1 MSLFASPYILAFITV
16 LLWAVDTVYGRW
28 AVTVLNVNP
37 AIFSCVS
44 LLAASTVL
52 IIIAGPG
59 KAGLETLRRPHTWAY
74 GMFQIMLSI
83 SLNWGLTFVSATEL
97 TFLSRFSIVLAVI
110 FAWMFLQRKPSWQ
123 DAISLC
129 IIGLGL
135 YLVAIQTA
143 PEGRIPGL
151 LCILG
156 VALFQTLRTMIAEVH
171 PEAVQAQN
179 IKSRCR
185 VTGYVLLVTSFCL
198 LSLTVAG
205 AALKLTLADDPTM
218 LQAIPVLAS
227 MPDWQDVLRK
237 ETIYSAVLFGGT
249 ILPLAMYLYFYVARL
264 VKTEVFMSM
273 IAFLPFF
280 TYLAENILANAGILK
295 PTIIPPSL
303 LMCGAIIVLGAI
315 FMIYGRHKAAQSQR
329 T

>member
-1 MSLFASPYILAFITV
+1 MPRFSSPYFLAFLTV

-28 AVTVLNVNP
+28 AVTVLDVNP

-74 GMFQIMLSI
+74 GLFQIMLSI

-97 TFLSRFSIVLAVI
+97 TFLSRFSILLSVAL
-110 FAWMFLQRKPSWQ
+110 AWMFLQRKPSWL
-123 DAISLC
+123 DAVSLT
-129 IIGLGL
+129 IIGAGL
-135 YLVAIQTA
+135 YLVATQTN

-151 LCILG
+151 LCIGG

-179 IKSRCR
+179 VKTRCR

-198 LSLTVAG
+198 LALTMAG
-205 AALKLTLADDPTM
+205 AALKLALADDPS
-218 LQAIPVLAS
+218 LLHSLPLLAS
-227 MPDWQDVLRK
+227 MPDWPDVFHK
-237 ETIYSAVLFGGT
+237 NTIYSAVIFGGT
-249 ILPLAMYLYFYVARL
+249 VLPVAMYLYFYVARL

-280 TYLAENILANAGILK
+280 TYAAEHTLARAGILD
-295 PTIIPPSL
+295 PTPIPSSL
-303 LMCGAIIVLGAI
+303 LVFGTIIVLGAI
-315 FMIYGRHKAAQSQR
+315 LMIYGRLRSPRPA
-329 T
+329 

>member
-1 MSLFASPYILAFITV
+1 MHLLKSPYFLAFITV

-28 AVTVLNVNP
+28 AVTVLDANP

-74 GMFQIMLSI
+74 GIFQIMLSI

-97 TFLSRFSIVLAVI
+97 TFLSRFSILLSI
-110 FAWMFLQRKPSWQ
+110 LFAWMFLHRKPSLL
-123 DAISLC
+123 DGLSML
-129 IIGLGL
+129 IILVGL
-135 YLVAIQTA
+135 YFVVGETN

-151 LCILG
+151 LCIFS
-156 VALFQTLRTMIAEVH
+156 VALFQTLRTMIAEIH
-171 PEAVQAQN
+171 PEAVQAHN
-179 IKSRCR
+179 IKTRCR

-198 LSLTVAG
+198 LSLTMAG
-205 AALKLTLADDPTM
+205 AALKLALANDPAM
-218 LQAIPVLAS
+218 LHSIPILAS
-227 MPDWQDVLRK
+227 MPDWSDVLRK
-237 ETIYSAVLFGGT
+237 ETIYSAVVFGGT
-249 ILPLAMYLYFYVARL
+249 VLPIAMYLYFYVAKL

-280 TYLAENILANAGILK
+280 TYFAERALSKAGILK
-295 PTIIPPSL
+295 PTEIPNSL
-303 LMCGAIIVLGAI
+303 LLFGSIIVVGAIV
-315 FMIYGRHKAAQSQR
+315 MIYGRHRAFNLK

>member
-1 MSLFASPYILAFITV
+1 MPPLLTSPYVLAMFTV

-28 AVTVLNVNP
+28 AVTVLDANP

-74 GMFQIMLSI
+74 GIFQIMLSI

-97 TFLSRFSIVLAVI
+97 TFLSRFSIPLSVLL
-110 FAWMFLQRKPSWQ
+110 AWAFLHRKPSGL
-123 DAISLC
+123 DSLSLL
-129 IIGLGL
+129 IIGFGL
-135 YLVAIQTA
+135 YLVIGQTN
-143 PEGRIPGL
+143 PDGRIPGL
-151 LCILG
+151 LCIAS
-156 VALFQTLRTMIAEVH
+156 VALFQTLRTMVAEIH

-179 IKSRCR
+179 VKTRCR

-198 LSLTVAG
+198 LLLTMAG
-205 AALKLTLADDPTM
+205 AAMKVALADNPVGM
-218 LQAIPVLAS
+218 QVIPVLAS
-227 MPDWQDVLRK
+227 MPGWEDVLHRP
-237 ETIYSAVLFGGT
+237 TIYSAVLFGGT
-249 ILPLAMYLYFYVARL
+249 VLPLAMYLYFHVARL

-280 TYLAENILANAGILK
+280 TYFAEHSLANAGVLE
-295 PTIIPPSL
+295 PTVIPPAL
-303 LMCGAIIVLGAI
+303 LGFGSIIVLGAML
-315 FMIYGRHKAAQSQR
+315 MIYGRLRRARQG
-329 T
+329 